1 MIRNVL
7 IWNKLVLMN
16 HLLWPIVNLLHRD
29 KEFLV
34 LRNNFRVTK
43 NFLITKFDCT
53 WMVPYVFKRSHNCD
67 FWLSLTHDSNL
78 SWVSRFYRK
87 NRIFR
92 PRESSPSKDKNRKSP
107 KNKRRTVNIAKTK
120 NKFLIPPAQAQW
132 TTVENLKRII
142 SKFRI
147 LCSAAF
153 FLEKSWIVEISEE
166 SCMLIMVRKAY
177 EYFNEFFLHCFLT
190 KTMAQTTFFIRKL

>member
-1 MIRNVL
+1 M
-7 IWNKLVLMN
+7 
-16 HLLWPIVNLLHRD
+16 
-29 KEFLV
+29 

-147 LCSAAF
+147 LSSAVF
-153 FLEKSWIVEISEE
+153 FSGKKLNRRDFWRELYVDYGQKSLWILQWILFTLFSDQNHG
-166 SCMLIMVRKAY
+166 S
-177 EYFNEFFLHCFLT
+177 NNFFY
-190 KTMAQTTFFIRKL
+190 